1 VYGCTRQGSTVLCDT
16 DLSNQREGNTQ
27 FNSQYWYHTFLV
39 DDRGDRHRRASAYFL
54 NADGEPRQMLD
65 IPYGQS
71 ARFIM
76 VYNDVSPNAGTAK
89 LISTGAELNVE
100 NISLNG
106 QQAQPAAGATAQGQ
120 PAAAGAPAQ
129 GQPAAVSNAAA
140 GAQSTVQD
148 AKDKAAATGNDQI
161 NRAHDSVN
169 KALDSLFK
177 KPAPKK

>member
-1 VYGCTRQGSTVLCDT
+1 MGQWGQTILTVYGCTRQGSTVLCDT
-16 DLSNQREGNTQ
+16 DLSNQRQGNTE

-76 VYNDVSPNAGTAK
+76 VFNDVSPNAGTAK

-106 QQAQPAAGATAQGQ
+106 QQAQPAA
-120 PAAAGAPAQ
+120 AGAPAQ
-129 GQPAAVSNAAA
+129 GQPAAVSNAGA